1 MAFALKVEVPA
12 AAADDDDDC
21 CSFVDT
27 CERVEVGLRC
37 VTKRWTI

>member
-1 MAFALKVEVPA
+1 MAFALEVEVPA
-12 AAADDDDDC
+12 AATDDDC

-27 CERVEVGLRC
+27 CKRVEVGLRR